1 MNERKTMKIQPIA
14 NLERMFELRIKCEV
28 CETQLVRDNYGSK
41 TENPK
46 ENHLLGNA
54 FGLARYGVFCNSCSE
69 QAVEILKERGEW

>member
-1 MNERKTMKIQPIA
+1 MNERKTMKIRPKA

-28 CETQLVRDNYGSK
+28 CETLLVRDNYGTK
-41 TENPK
+41 TENPN

-69 QAVEILKERGEW
+69 QAVEILKQRGEW